1 MKRKRL
7 GVLGQLSKRTRHF
20 KSLGNPKLI
29 V

>member
-1 MKRKRL
+1 MKRRRL

-20 KSLGNPKLI
+20 KSLENPKFI